1 MPIYEFY
8 CPNNNKIYSF
18 FAKSISAGQLVPR
31 CPDNPA
37 YRMIKQ
43 ISQVSVLLRSE
54 DRAEADGLDE
64 DGVDEARMDAAMAEM
79 ESEMTGM
86 DEENPD
92 PRQMGRMMRKMADLT
107 GEKMEPA
114 MQEMIGRLE
123 AGEDFNKIE
132 EQFADSLDKLGEG
145 DTGDVPLTSGRPSAM
160 SRRQPPSRD
169 PQLYDLEDYT

>member
-1 MPIYEFY
+1 
-8 CPNNNKIYSF
+8 
-18 FAKSISAGQLVPR
+18 
-31 CPDNPA
+31 
-37 YRMIKQ
+37 
-43 ISQVSVLLRSE
+43 
-54 DRAEADGLDE
+54 
-64 DGVDEARMDAAMAEM
+64 
-79 ESEMTGM
+79 
-86 DEENPD
+86 
-92 PRQMGRMMRKMADLT
+92 MMRKMADLT